1 MEKNS
6 NGHATF
12 DDSPFAEEVIVR
24 DYAEQAGPHGS
35 GPGRRSCPTGTM
47 PPSSPTFEVAS
58 DPEEEMEIESA
69 ANPVSNPEESSPKEE
84 PKQKPPVLGNDFE
97 VEDDE
102 DYLRFK
108 QLDEAS
114 KAAYQDQNQEMNYIP
129 PTEDAE
135 AEVLESTRIH
145 QQIVDGGRTTL
156 SEQIYT
162 NLESLI
168 PEALHELSKV
178 KESKFSEQGWD
189 KEVVNTTLREIQQ
202 HNASQKK
209 KFAWGPL
216 HETNIK
222 KPLRA
227 FLMEQGL
234 EDAMSP
240 GGQLLFGITVVALVT
255 WLTFKNVKAENQ
267 TLERRLLTEIE
278 RIVKNGK

>member
-1 MEKNS
+1 MEKNT
-6 NGHATF
+6 NGRHSAGQATF
-12 DDSPFAEEVIVR
+12 DDSPFSEEVIVR
-24 DYAEQAGPHGS
+24 EYAEQAGPHSS
-35 GPGRRSCPTGTM
+35 GPS
-47 PPSSPTFEVAS
+47 FEA
-58 DPEEEMEIESA
+58 DPEEKMDVV
-69 ANPVSNPEESSPKEE
+69 PTDRPTDNPEESPSTKEK
-84 PKQKPPVLGNDFE
+84 PNKPPVLGNDFE

-114 KAAYQDQNQEMNYIP
+114 KAAYEDQDQEMNYIP

-135 AEVLESTRIH
+135 AEVLESTPAGSARIH

-162 NLESLI
+162 NLETLI
-168 PEALHELSKV
+168 PEALHELSRV

-202 HNASQKK
+202 HNAVQKK
-209 KFAWGPL
+209 KFAWGDL
-216 HETNIK
+216 HQTNIK
-222 KPLRA
+222 KPLRQ